1 MKHVIS
7 ALALIVALAT
17 PSLAS
22 AAEKTLVVATSL
34 WPPMT
39 MVDENKNVIG

>member
-22 AAEKTLVVATSL
+22 AAEKTLVVATVA
-34 WPPMT
+34 PH
-39 MVDENKNVIG
+39 DYGR